1 MTLCSA
7 FAATV
12 RHRIRAPRNIVRVCG
27 EIRSGFWRMLQL
39 EIEFEVLLNDGD
51 GYLNGVFSKQSR
63 WKQRSL
69 ARFIG
74 ISRHWVPEE

>member
-1 MTLCSA
+1 
-7 FAATV
+7 
-12 RHRIRAPRNIVRVCG
+12 
-27 EIRSGFWRMLQL
+27 MLQL